1 MNYIRPD
8 LLDKLAAE
16 YVVGTLHG
24 GARRRF
30 QRLLREHPSARLAVE
45 IWEERMAPMSERL
58 SAAPASDRL
67 WTSIQARIDPQ
78 RAAAVTASKGESLLS
93 RWFNWRTLGTLTT
106 GLALGIVG
114 MGVVL
119 PLAGPQKVAV
129 PEGRVLPE
137 SYAGFLRDTA
147 GDLTVLVSSLRRG
160 KTVDIKV
167 LRPVT
172 IPTGQTLQLWALFKD
187 ASPVPIGTIPG
198 TGKSQITMRYS
209 SEDLL
214 AKATELAVSIEPPSA
229 APPTQPTGP
238 FILQGPCAKFW

>member
-1 MNYIRPD
+1 MNYIRPE

-58 SAAPASDRL
+58 SAAPASDKL
-67 WTSIQARIDPQ
+67 WQSIQARIAPQ
-78 RAAAVTASKGESLLS
+78 PAPSAVKKQGWLS
-93 RWFNWRTLGTLTT
+93 RWLDWRTLGTLTT
-106 GLALGIVG
+106 GLALGVVG
-114 MGVVL
+114 MAVVL
-119 PLAGPQKVAV
+119 PLAGPTQVAV
-129 PEGRVLPE
+129 PAGRVLPE
-137 SYAGFLRDTA
+137 SYAGFLKDTA

-172 IPTGQTLQLWALFKD
+172 IPAGQTLQLWALFKD

-198 TGKSQITMRYS
+198 SGKSQITMRYS

-214 AKATELAVSIEPPSA
+214 AKATELAVSIEPPSS

>member
-30 QRLLREHPSARLAVE
+30 QRLLREYPSARLAVE

-58 SAAPASDRL
+58 SAAPPSDKL
-67 WTSIQARIDPQ
+67 WKAIHARIDPQ
-78 RAAAVTASKGESLLS
+78 QAAAAAASKPSALS
-93 RWFNWRTLGTLTT
+93 RWFNWRTIGSLTT
-106 GLALGIVG
+106 GLALGVVS
-114 MGVVL
+114 MAVVL
-119 PLAGPQKVAV
+119 PIAGPTRVEV
-129 PEGRVLPE
+129 PAGRVLPE
-137 SYAGFLRDTA
+137 SYAGFLKDSA

-167 LRPVT
+167 LRPIT
-172 IPTGQTLQLWALFKD
+172 IPAGQTLQLWALFKD
-187 ASPVPIGTIPG
+187 ASPVAIGTIPG
-198 TGKSQITMRYS
+198 QGKSQITMRYS

-214 AKATELAVSIEPPSA
+214 AKATELAVSIEPPSSA
-229 APPTQPTGP
+229 APQQPTGP